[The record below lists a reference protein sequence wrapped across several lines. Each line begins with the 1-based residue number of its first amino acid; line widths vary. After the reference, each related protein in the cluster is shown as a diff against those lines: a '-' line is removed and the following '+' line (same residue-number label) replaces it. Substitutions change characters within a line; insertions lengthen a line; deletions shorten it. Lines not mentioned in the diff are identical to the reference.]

1 MEENI
6 LTLYRYKHTRN
17 FKATCANNFFAEPII
32 TRIDGRTIEFTHPT
46 LDYRGAIHEPNK
58 HPKGWSFGIT
68 GDLDEG
74 LYVLDSEN
82 SDIDTLIFY
91 KQ

>member
-1 MEENI
+1 MNETT
-6 LTLYRYKHTRN
+6 LCLYRYKHTRN

-46 LDYRGAIHEPNK
+46 IDYMGAIHEPNK

-74 LYVLDSEN
+74 IYVLDSEN

-91 KQ
+91 KE